1 MTLHVERGGSQ
12 GRQRRGLA
20 PPGPHLPEAPAPA
33 SAPPRGAPAHRAA
46 LAPKCVTGTSR
57 APPAARAR
65 LATGQRRPGQG
76 CRAVSGAGTRA
87 WKALKLRGSRRA
99 VGGSLRGGQL
109 ARDRPPQPWG
119 ARRLHFPFG
128 PPPPSFP
135 PAEWQ
140 RRFPLG
146 ETTRILPGAPRPAP
160 VLRPLP
166 FAGEPVLARAR
177 EEALAACAGRWWQG
191 AGEPLATNSPR
202 HVTRSSAQ

>member
-1 MTLHVERGGSQ
+1 MTLQVERGGSL
-12 GRQRRGLA
+12 GRQRSGLA

-65 LATGQRRPGQG
+65 LASGQRRPGQG

-87 WKALKLRGSRRA
+87 WKALKLRGSRRT

-128 PPPPSFP
+128 PPRFLLRGGSGDFLSGKLRGSFP
-135 PAEWQ
+135 G
-140 RRFPLG
+140 L
-146 ETTRILPGAPRPAP
+146 LAPPQFPAP
-160 VLRPLP
+160 SPLLGNRCWP
-166 FAGEPVLARAR
+166 APERRLWQPAPGG
-177 EEALAACAGRWWQG
+177 GRGPGSRWPPTHP
-191 AGEPLATNSPR
+191 AM
-202 HVTRSSAQ
+202 

>member
-1 MTLHVERGGSQ
+1 MVTLHVERGGSQ

-33 SAPPRGAPAHRAA
+33 SAPPRGARTHRAA

-119 ARRLHFPFG
+119 ARRLHFPF
-128 PPPPSFP
+128 
-135 PAEWQ
+135 
-140 RRFPLG
+140 
-146 ETTRILPGAPRPAP
+146 APRPRFLPRSGSGDFLSGKLRGSFPGLLAP
-160 VLRPLP
+160 PQFSAPSPLLGNRCWP
-166 FAGEPVLARAR
+166 APERRLWQPAPGGG
-177 EEALAACAGRWWQG
+177 GRGPGSRWPPTHP
-191 AGEPLATNSPR
+191 AM
-202 HVTRSSAQ
+202 